1 MTTSMLLNESASEE
15 ILKVGQRRLMERP
28 IRAQVLTKE
37 ELGERGILLSEQDE
51 VEILNKRSRALRERF
66 NENCKIL
73 EEAYFTLAE
82 AGRQREVLEP
92 GAEWLLDNFHI
103 VEQHVAEVRKYFPQG
118 YDKTLPKL
126 KNRELGGY
134 PRVYHIALDIVAH
147 TDANVDTELLSA
159 FVAGYQTNTY
169 LTTGELWAIPIMLK
183 FALIEN
189 LRRLIAAITS
199 SREKRIEVEA
209 ALGAVFDTKPSDRD
223 GKGTD
228 LLLTLAH
235 IVANKPD
242 LITRNAVHLLRKL
255 RQHGQRFPLALQW
268 FEERL
273 REQEIDPDELVREYH
288 QHQAFDQVS
297 IGNSITSLRTLSAI
311 NWREWFESVS
321 IVDKVLHTDP
331 SGLYGLC
338 DFHTRDHYRHQIERY
353 ARWTGRSEFEIAE
366 SLLSVAKERAA
377 VIQNSFGRQE
387 AHVGYYLIGDGREEF
402 EKRIQVDL
410 PPAAR
415 FERTLKQNGFYFY
428 ILGLGILTTALMVAA
443 MAYAAQHGGGALTCL
458 ALLLVFAIPAT
469 DVANNLI
476 QWFINHVTPP
486 TLLPKLHLDHGIS
499 AEDRTLVTVHGIFDD
514 KDSLEKS
521 VEGLEVRYLGNDDP
535 NLFFSILADLPD
547 RKEREY
553 TEDLW
558 LMEYAKGLI
567 KDLNEKHGIEGTAKF
582 YIFFRERRWNDLDKK
597 LMGWERKRGK
607 ITEINRL
614 ILGDETTSFIVTDEE
629 KALLRSIRYII
640 TLDGDSQLPGGTA
653 KKLIG
658 TIAHPLNRAVIDPK
672 TGTVRKGYGII
683 QPRVSVSLTS
693 ANTSR
698 FSKVFSGHAGLDPYT
713 QTVSDFYQDLFDEG
727 SYIGKGVYDVH
738 AFEESLRNRV
748 PENALLSHD
757 LFEGLFARVGLAS
770 DVELFD
776 EFPTRYNVYAKR
788 QHRWVRGDW
797 QIMPWVFGRVP
808 SSDRTLKPTVL
819 SPLARWKLADN
830 LRRSL
835 VAPSLLLF
843 LSLSFVL
850 LPGSP
855 LFWLSLAVLVVA
867 FPIYTHLASVF
878 IIPPLGL
885 SLSTY
890 VKGMGSDLLKH
901 SQQALYSFAFLPHQA
916 YLMVHAIAVTLY
928 RLYVTKKNFLEWETA
943 YHSEKRLGTD
953 LSSFVSQM
961 RPSLY
966 LALGITV
973 ACLFIAPSH
982 LLYLAPFIA
991 GWIAAP
997 QLAYRLSVALPHQ
1010 EIEMTVEEKS
1020 YLETLAYDTWT
1031 YFREHLTEEHNY
1043 LIPDNLQLTPQRV
1056 VAPRTSPTNISLSL
1070 LTVASSYT
1078 CGYEPMTTTVERL
1091 GSTFDSLGKLER
1103 FHGHLLNWYDTT
1115 NLRSLHPRYV
1125 STVDSG
1131 NFVGHLVAL
1140 TQYLGALE
1148 QESLITALHISH
1160 LKKLIHQHVLQ
1171 VRDDTIQSLVSF
1183 LDDGVGETQLSIAT
1197 AAALLTRVRQDFGR
1211 LRPEMLQQLL
1221 FRVPELSS
1229 LLSLE
1234 RWFEWYEPL
1243 VELSRHSMD
1252 EQARKMAAELLHQC
1266 KTATPSPRTLRAILS
1281 ELAAL
1286 FEERQAEDE
1295 GEEQRLAALRG
1306 AVREG
1311 LIAIAAFSERVAWL
1325 QDECEK
1331 YIKEADFS
1339 FLYDGSRG
1347 LFPVG
1352 YNVDNARKD
1361 AGYYDLLASEAR
1373 LASLVSIAKGD
1384 VPQKHWFALGRSLAD
1399 TYGGKALLS
1408 WSGTMFEYLMPL
1420 VVMKNFEPTLLSET
1434 YKAVVETQRHY
1445 AARRKVPWGISE
1457 SAYSGVDFHST
1468 YQYKAFGVPGLGL
1481 KRGLETDL
1489 VVSPYS
1495 TVLSLPISFRNS
1507 WTNLHDLE
1515 REGLRGEYGFYEA
1528 VDYTRDRLS
1537 GDATKHVVKSFF
1549 AHHQGMSFL
1558 SIVNI
1563 LHGNIL
1569 QEYFHADPR
1578 IKAVELLM
1586 HEKFPQRIPLSEP
1599 RQAAISFVDKQIE
1612 EEQVARGRIYTSPHT
1627 YYPQTH
1633 LLSNGRL
1640 TTMVDNAGSGM
1651 SLFDKDTLITRWR
1664 EDGVVD
1670 NYGYFIFI
1678 RDVDSGK
1685 VWSVTYQPTR
1695 VEPETYEVFF
1705 NADKVEFKRSDFKIL
1720 TYTEITVAQEDNTEV
1735 RRVTLTNMSGRKR
1748 SLELTTYAEV
1758 ALAAMRADI
1767 AHPAFAKMFIES
1779 EFDVER
1785 DALIFSRRRR
1795 SMKEEPLYLFH
1806 SMTMKTCWAPTQ
1818 YDTSRMEFL
1827 GRGRTVADPIAMEKR
1842 SLNSSEGPILDPV
1855 MSLRTRVELDPGQ
1868 SETVAF
1874 CTGIAKSREE
1884 IENLVLR
1891 YKDLH
1896 HVTRAFELAW
1906 SQSSVELRNEQFTNK
1921 QSHYFQ
1927 RLGTALLFSIDKLR
1941 AKPEVISKN
1950 RMTQSALW
1958 RFGISGD
1965 APIVLVKVADPSQSS
1980 LVREAILAHHY
1991 LHSRGISFD
2000 LVILNEYPGGYFQ
2013 HFQEELGNMLR
2024 ASPRGSMIDKKGG
2037 LFLKAASQLSKEELI
2052 LLQTVARVVLD
2063 GSAGTMEKQL
2073 ALDDSPAEIGPI
2085 PVVTQLTTPVVLPR
2099 QEGLADFTTSFGRFT
2114 KGGKA
2119 YEMMVSS
2126 GRRPPLPWSNV
2137 IASRSFGTLVTEAGG
2152 GYTWS
2157 ENSRENRLTPWS
2169 NDPVSDPT
2177 GEVIYIR
2184 DIETGEYWSPT
2195 PAPVKNDAVWRVEHG
2210 FGYSLFEGR
2219 HNNVGSELKIT
2230 LAGEDKLKWYRLSLS
2245 NKDRF
2250 SKRLELY
2257 LYIDPVLGVSRD
2269 DSARYITSSFDA
2281 ESQCLYMQNFYNNE
2295 FAGRMVFIGSSLN
2308 VVSYTTDRLEFVGRN
2323 RDLSTPLSLEKV
2335 FSKPTNIRAA
2345 RRSSVR
2351 LSQRSGSG
2359 YDQCGVIKVQVT
2371 LEAGEEKQVLF
2382 FLGETDSVPTLRSN
2396 ITRYRSLQN
2405 QEVESEK
2412 ALQSWEELTQGI
2424 EVKTPS
2430 RSFDILLNGWLTY
2443 QTLSC
2448 RVFGRTG
2455 FYQSGGAFG
2464 FRDQLQDVLA
2474 LLPTRPDITRAQILL
2489 HASRQ
2494 FVEGDVQHWWH
2505 PPTGRGVRT
2514 KISDDYLWLP
2524 YVVCRYI
2531 ERTGDT
2537 SLLNEEVSY
2546 IEGPQLG
2553 DQHEAYI
2560 VPHDSHE
2567 RGTIYDHC
2575 IRAIER
2581 ATPTGIHGL
2590 PLMGCGDWND
2600 GMNEVGKDGKGE
2612 SVWLAW
2618 FLSLVLKDFSVIAE
2632 ERDPQRAAMWRRR
2645 AQALVDAIE
2654 ANAWDGRWYR
2664 RAYFDDGKPMGSS
2677 QNDECRI
2684 DSLAQTWSI
2693 IAGGGSKE
2701 RSQMAMQEVY
2711 SRLVDTENKVVRLL
2725 TPAFDKGTLNPGY
2738 IKGYLPGI
2746 RENGGQ
2752 YTHAGAWV
2760 VIATALMGDGK
2771 RAFELF
2777 QLMNPITHTRSDDRV
2792 SRYKGEPYVL
2802 CGDVYA
2808 VTPHE
2813 GRAGWSWYTGSS
2825 GWLLQAGIQHIL
2837 GFRVTAESI
2846 EINPCIPP
2854 EWEGFSLTYR
2864 QEKVFEVKVVN
2875 PHRVSRGVQRILVN
2889 GIEQP
2894 DRCVPL
2900 AIEGEKVEIEVLMGP
2915 EA

>member
-1 MTTSMLLNESASEE
+1 MLLNESVSEE
-15 ILKVGQRRLMERP
+15 ILSPSQRRLAEKP
-28 IRAQVLTKE
+28 IRAHVLTKE
-37 ELGERGILLSEQDE
+37 QLHERGVLLSEQDE
-51 VEILNKRSRALRERF
+51 VEILHKRSRALRERF

-73 EEAYFTLAE
+73 EEAYFNLAE
-82 AGRQREVLEP
+82 AGRKREVLEP

-103 VEQHVAEVRKYFPQG
+103 VEQHVVEVRKYFPQG

-126 KNRELGGY
+126 KNRELSGY

-147 TDANVDTELLSA
+147 TDANVDTELLST
-159 FVAGYQTNTY
+159 FVAGYQTNTN

-189 LRRLIAAITS
+189 LRRLISAITV
-199 SREKRIEVEA
+199 SRDRRLEVER
-209 ALGAVFDTKPSDRD
+209 ALGTVFDTKPTVRD

-235 IVANKPD
+235 IVAANPD
-242 LITRNAVHLLRKL
+242 LLSGNALHLLRKL
-255 RQHGQRFPLALQW
+255 RQHGQRYPLALQW

-273 REQEIDPDELVREYH
+273 REQEIDPDELIREYH

-311 NWREWFESVS
+311 NWREWFESMS
-321 IVDKVLHTDP
+321 TVDKVLHTDP

-338 DFHTRDHYRHQIERY
+338 DFHTRDHYRHHIERY
-353 ARWTGRSEFEIAE
+353 SRWTGKSEVEVAEI
-366 SLLSVAKERAA
+366 LLTLTKERAA
-377 VIQNSFGRQE
+377 ILPPDRQEE
-387 AHVGYYLIGDGREEF
+387 AHVGYYLIGGGREDL
-402 EKRIQVDL
+402 EKRLQVTL
-410 PPAAR
+410 PAAAL

-428 ILGLGILTTALMVAA
+428 ALGLSILTTAMLLAA
-443 MAYAAQHGGGALTCL
+443 MAYAIQHGAGAFTCFV
-458 ALLLVFAIPAT
+458 LLLIFAIPAT

-486 TLLPKLHLDHGIS
+486 TLLPKLHLDEGVPT
-499 AEDRTLVTVHGIFDD
+499 EDRTLVTVHGIFDD
-514 KDSLEKS
+514 KDSLEKA

-535 NLFFSILADLPD
+535 NLFFSVLADLPD
-547 RKEREY
+547 RKEQGY
-553 TEDLW
+553 KDDLW
-558 LMEYAKGLI
+558 LMEYGRGLVSE
-567 KDLNEKHGIEGTAKF
+567 LNEKHGIYGTPKF
-582 YIFFRERRWNDLDKK
+582 YIFFRERRWNELDKK
-597 LMGWERKRGK
+597 FMGWERKRGK

-614 ILGDETTSFIVTDEE
+614 ILGDTTTSFIVTEE
-629 KALLRSIRYII
+629 ERALLRSIKYII

-658 TIAHPLNRAVIDPK
+658 TISHPLNKAAIDPK
-672 TGTVRKGYGII
+672 SGTVRKGYGII
-683 QPRVSVSLTS
+683 QPRVSVALTS

-727 SYIGKGVYDVH
+727 SYVGKGVYDVH

-770 DVELFD
+770 DIELFD
-776 EFPTRYNVYAKR
+776 EFPSRYNVYAKR

-797 QIMPWVFGRVP
+797 QIMPWVFGKVP
-808 SSDRTLKPTVL
+808 AADRTLQPTVL
-819 SPLARWKLADN
+819 SPLARWKLFDN

-843 LSLSFVL
+843 LAISFML

-855 LFWLSLAVLVVA
+855 LFWLSLAILVVA

-916 YLMVHAIAVTLY
+916 YLMVHAITVTLH
-928 RLYVTKKNFLEWETA
+928 RLYVSKRNFLEWETA

-953 LSSFVSQM
+953 LSSFVTQM

-966 LALGITV
+966 LAAGV
-973 ACLFIAPSH
+973 AILCVATTPSNLLF
-982 LLYLAPFIA
+982 LAPFLL
-991 GWIAAP
+991 GWCAAP
-997 QLAYRLSVALPHQ
+997 HLAYRLSLALPLQ
-1010 EIEMTVEEKS
+1010 EIEMTGEEKS
-1020 YLETLAYDTWT
+1020 YLETLAYDTWR
-1031 YFREHLTEEHNY
+1031 YFRDHLNDEHNY
-1043 LIPDNLQLTPQRV
+1043 LIPDNLQLTPHRV

-1078 CGYEPMTTTVERL
+1078 CGYEPLTTTIERM
-1091 GSTFDSLGKLER
+1091 GRTFDSLEKLER

-1115 NLRSLHPRYV
+1115 NLRPLHPRYV

-1140 TQYLGALE
+1140 GEFLKGMENSSVIT
-1148 QESLITALHISH
+1148 SLHLLH
-1160 LKKLIHQHVLQ
+1160 LKGRIDQYSHQ
-1171 VRDDTIQSLVSF
+1171 VRDETIQGLVTF
-1183 LDDGVGETQLSIAT
+1183 LTNELNEARLSIAGG
-1197 AAALLTRVRQDFGR
+1197 ASLLERIRQSFGA
-1211 LRPEMLQQLL
+1211 LRPEMLEQLL
-1221 FRVPELSS
+1221 SRVPELSS
-1229 LLSLE
+1229 LLTLE
-1234 RWFEWYEPL
+1234 RWFDWYGAL
-1243 VELSRHSMD
+1243 VEVSRHSLD
-1252 EQARKMAAELLHQC
+1252 EQSRKAASDLVQQC
-1266 KTATPSPRTLRAILS
+1266 KTTVPTIDALRTILS
-1281 ELAAL
+1281 QLAAL
-1286 FEERQAEDE
+1286 FEERQVEDE
-1295 GEEQRLAALRG
+1295 REEQRIAAVRGATREALSALAAVSERG
-1306 AVREG
+1306 A
-1311 LIAIAAFSERVAWL
+1311 WL
-1325 QDECEK
+1325 GEECER
-1331 YIKEADFS
+1331 YIKEADFR
-1339 FLYDGSRG
+1339 FLYDNSRG

-1373 LASLVSIAKGD
+1373 LASLVAIAKGD
-1384 VPQKHWFALGRSLAD
+1384 IPQKHWFALGRSLAD

-1495 TVLSLPISFRNS
+1495 TVLSLPINFHHSCS
-1507 WTNLHDLE
+1507 NLHALE
-1515 REGLRGEYGFYEA
+1515 REGIRGEYGFYEA

-1569 QEYFHADPR
+1569 QEYFHANAR

-1612 EEQVARGRIYTSPHT
+1612 EEQVSRGRIYTSPHT
-1627 YYPQTH
+1627 HYPQTH
-1633 LLSNGRL
+1633 LLSNGRF
-1640 TTMVDNAGSGM
+1640 TTMVDNAGSGV
-1651 SLFDKDTLITRWR
+1651 SLFDKETLVTRWR
-1664 EDGVVD
+1664 EDAALD
-1670 NYGYFIFI
+1670 NYGYFIFV
-1678 RDVDSGK
+1678 RDLDSGK

-1705 NADKVEFKRSDFKIL
+1705 NADKIEFKRSDFKIL
-1720 TYTEITVAQEDNTEV
+1720 LYTEITVAQEDNTEV
-1735 RRVTLTNMSGRKR
+1735 RRITITNMSGRKR
-1748 SLELTTYAEV
+1748 SLELTSYAEV
-1758 ALAAMRADI
+1758 ALASMRADA
-1767 AHPAFAKMFIES
+1767 AHPAFSKMFIES
-1779 EFDVER
+1779 RFDAER
-1785 DALIFSRRRR
+1785 DALIFSRRPR
-1795 SMKEEPLYLFH
+1795 SEKEEPLFLFH

-1818 YDTSRMEFL
+1818 YETSRMEFL
-1827 GRGRTVADPIAMEKR
+1827 GRGRTVADPAAFDKR
-1842 SLNSSEGPILDPV
+1842 ALSGTEGPVLDPI
-1855 MSLRTRVELDPGQ
+1855 MSLRTRVELDPGY

-1874 CTGIAKSREE
+1874 CTGVAKSREE
-1884 IENLVLR
+1884 IDNLVLR

-1927 RLGTALLFSIDKLR
+1927 KLGTALLFSIEKCR

-1950 RMTQSALW
+1950 RMHQSGLW

-1965 APIVLVKVADPSQSS
+1965 APIVLVKVGDPSQAP

-1991 LHSRGISFD
+1991 LHSRGLSFD

-2013 HFQEELGNMLR
+2013 HFQEELINMLR
-2024 ASPRGSMIDKKGG
+2024 ASPRASMIDKKGG
-2037 LFLKAASQLSKEELI
+2037 LYVRAASQLSKEEAI

-2063 GSAGTMEKQL
+2063 GSAGPLEKQL
-2073 ALDDSPAEIGPI
+2073 ALDDTAAEIAPI
-2085 PVVTQLTTPVVLPR
+2085 PTYNPSSPVVLPAQR
-2099 QEGLADFTTSFGRFT
+2099 TKDDTRGDFTTSYGKFI

-2119 YEMMVSS
+2119 YEMVVSS
-2126 GRRPPLPWSNV
+2126 SKRPPLPWSNV
-2137 IASRSFGTLVTEAGG
+2137 IANRHFGTLITESGG

-2169 NDPVSDPT
+2169 NDPVSDPL

-2184 DIETGEYWSPT
+2184 DIETGDYWSAT
-2195 PAPVKNDAVWRVEHG
+2195 PSPVKVNAEWRVEHG

-2219 HNNVGSELKIT
+2219 HNNVRSELKVT

-2245 NKDRF
+2245 HSDRF
-2250 SKRLELY
+2250 SKKLELY

-2269 DSARYITSSFDA
+2269 DSGRYLTSNFDT
-2281 ESQCLYMQNFYNNE
+2281 ESQCLYLQNFYNNE
-2295 FAGRMVFIGSSLN
+2295 FAGRVVFIGSSLN

-2323 RDLSTPLSLEKV
+2323 RDLSSPLTLEKN
-2335 FSKPTNIRAA
+2335 FSKATNIRTA

-2351 LSQRSGSG
+2351 LSQRSGTG

-2371 LEAGEEKQVLF
+2371 VEPGEEKQVLF
-2382 FLGETDSVPTLRSN
+2382 YLGEADSLTTLRSN
-2396 ITRYRSLQN
+2396 STRYRSLQSH
-2405 QEVESEK
+2405 ELESEK
-2412 ALQSWEELTQGI
+2412 GLENWRDLTQAI
-2424 EVKTPS
+2424 EVRTPS

-2443 QTLSC
+2443 QTMSC
-2448 RVFGRTG
+2448 RIFGRTG
-2455 FYQSGGAFG
+2455 FYQSGGAYG
-2464 FRDQLQDVLA
+2464 FRDQLQDTLA
-2474 LLPTRPDITRAQILL
+2474 LLATHPEIARAQILL

-2494 FVEGDVQHWWH
+2494 FLEGDVQHWWH

-2524 YVVCRYI
+2524 YAVCRYI
-2531 ERTGDT
+2531 ERTGDYA
-2537 SLLNEEVSY
+2537 LLDEEVSF
-2546 IEGPQLG
+2546 IEGPPLH

-2560 VPHDSHE
+2560 VPHESHE
-2567 RGTIYDHC
+2567 KGSIYDHC

-2590 PLMGCGDWND
+2590 PLIGCGDWND

-2618 FLSLVLKDFSVIAE
+2618 FLSLVLKDFSQLAE
-2632 ERDPQRAAMWRRR
+2632 SRDAQRAAVWRRR
-2645 AQALVDAIE
+2645 AQSLVDAIE
-2654 ANAWDGRWYR
+2654 SNAWDGRWYR
-2664 RAYFDDGKPMGSS
+2664 RAYFDDGKPLGSS

-2693 IAGGGSKE
+2693 IAGGGNEE
-2701 RSQMAMQEVY
+2701 RARLGMQEVY
-2711 SRLVDTENKVVRLL
+2711 ARLVDTENKVVRLL

-2792 SRYKGEPYVL
+2792 GRYKGEPYVL

-2837 GFRVTAESI
+2837 GLKVLSDRL

-2864 QEKVFEVKVVN
+2864 KDKVYEIKVSN
-2875 PHRVSRGVQRILVN
+2875 PHRVSQGVSRITVN
-2889 GIEQP
+2889 GAERP
-2894 DRCVPL
+2894 DGVVPL
-2900 AIEGEKVEIEVLMGP
+2900 STEGDKVEIEVIMGP
-2915 EA
+2915 KG